1 LPVIENAKKV
11 GELPPSFVC
20 KTKDLTCAENAA
32 AHRAKIFAPNPV
44 YCWRFG
50 MSWSRTFGEG
60 LVVLAVAA
68 GMVAVLSA
76 TTHEMAPQWDM
87 VAYRYMAAN
96 GLIGNSGAR
105 FGGALTGG
113 AAFAAGPWAFR
124 PAAPLIIGAIS
135 RRTGLSI
142 ADTFRAGVRLMSVVL
157 IALCFLFA
165 RRVGAKPGYALW
177 IAVVLMGLNWSVKWA
192 IFTVSMVDIYA
203 YPIMLLAFW
212 ALWEGR
218 LWLALAIAAPGLLF
232 KEFLL
237 VPLLTVAG
245 LWTYDYWGNWRR
257 IALLLAPVA
266 ACLIVFFLLPRA
278 LIHVQYDITPIRH
291 RRTLLLLIRSHL
303 DPRSWIALVLQY
315 VWIWLPVF
323 MLLDRARL
331 AALRTRLAPN
341 APMLVMFSAF
351 HFLLLAVGGPT
362 TMLVVKD
369 LGWNTLNYM
378 SYSLPVAIVV
388 MAYLLED
395 GRPHWL
401 ELVLITVCVAL
412 FTRDFSPFPLPEVDL
427 DRYNRYFEPLSLLRF
442 SELLACIAGA
452 VLLRRLLLIF
462 NTSRPNS
469 NTRTLSALR

>member
-1 LPVIENAKKV
+1 
-11 GELPPSFVC
+11 
-20 KTKDLTCAENAA
+20 
-32 AHRAKIFAPNPV
+32 
-44 YCWRFG
+44 
-50 MSWSRTFGEG
+50 MSRTFGEG

-68 GMVAVLSA
+68 GMVAILSA
-76 TTHEMAPQWDM
+76 TTNEMASQWDM
-87 VAYRYMAAN
+87 AAYRDMAAN
-96 GLIGNSGAR
+96 GLIGNKG
-105 FGGALTGG
+105 LV
-113 AAFAAGPWAFR
+113 GPYAYR
-124 PAAPLIIGAIS
+124 PAAPFIIGAIS

-142 ADTFRAGVRLMSVVL
+142 ADAFRLSVRLASVAL
-157 IALCFLFA
+157 IVLCFLFA
-165 RRVGAKPGYALW
+165 RRLGVKPGYALW
-177 IAVVLMGLNWSVKWA
+177 IAVVLVGLNRDVKWS
-192 IFTVSMVDIYA
+192 IFAVSMVDIYA
-203 YPIMLLAFW
+203 YPILLLAFW

-237 VPLLTVAG
+237 APLLTVAG

-257 IALLLAPVA
+257 IALLLAPVG

-278 LIHVQYDITPIRH
+278 LIHVQIDIGPYADGHHQPISPIH
-291 RRTLLLLIRSHL
+291 PRTLLLLIRYPL
-303 DPRSWIALVLQY
+303 NPRWWIGIVFAY
-315 VWIWLPVF
+315 VWIIWLPII

-331 AALRTRLAPN
+331 AALWMRLAPN
-341 APMLVMFSAF
+341 APMLVMFSAL
-351 HFLLLAVGGPT
+351 HFLLLAYGG
-362 TMLVVKD
+362 V
-369 LGWNTLNYM
+369 NTLVFM
-378 SYSLPVAIVV
+378 GYSLPVAIVV

-412 FTRDFSPFPLPEVDL
+412 FNRDFSPIPLPEVDL

-469 NTRTLSALR
+469 NTRSMTA